1 MKHRYYIA
9 ILIIF
14 GGISGLFLYGIGD
27 DEEVLLSKE
36 NLIKNGSPM
45 IGNPSS
51 PISILEW
58 GDYQC
63 TFCYRFHTSSFNVI
77 LDEYINSGRANFV
90 FKDFPLNGPDSVF
103 AAEAAYCA
111 EDQDKYW
118 QYHDELYTNWGGE
131 RTGWITADSLNKFAT
146 TVDLEIDEFN
156 SCINEH
162 KYHQRV
168 LGLEKFGKEI
178 GIDATPSFLIFN
190 DEKIIKIRGNQPV
203 DVFRKAIEE
212 LEQLDR

>member
-9 ILIIF
+9 VPIIF
-14 GGISGLFLYGIGD
+14 GVISGLFLYGISD
-27 DEEVLLSKE
+27 DKEVLLSRE

-111 EDQDKYW
+111 DDQGKYW

-131 RTGWITADSLNKFAT
+131 RTGWITVDSLNKFAT

-162 KYHQRV
+162 KYRQRV
-168 LGLEKFGKEI
+168 LELEKFGKEI

-190 DEKIIKIRGNQPV
+190 DEKIIKIRGNQPA
-203 DVFRKAIEE
+203 DVFRKTIEE

>member
-9 ILIIF
+9 VPIIF
-14 GGISGLFLYGIGD
+14 GVISGLFLYGISD
-27 DEEVLLSKE
+27 DEEVLLSRE

-111 EDQDKYW
+111 DDQGKYW

-131 RTGWITADSLNKFAT
+131 RTGWITVDSLNKFAT

-162 KYHQRV
+162 KYRQRV
-168 LGLEKFGKEI
+168 LELEKFGKEI

-212 LEQLDR
+212 LE